1 MSKKTPGLEEYS
13 PSRLEWF
20 AVYLNSFMQ
29 FINPKIDTVFIPE
42 NDGKSIL
49 LHIRYGEDIQAHILE
64 KHTEKAMTYAQAMA
78 KRYGWD
84 TWIEINVSQEHY

>member
-1 MSKKTPGLEEYS
+1 
-13 PSRLEWF
+13 
-20 AVYLNSFMQ
+20 MQ

-49 LHIRYGEDIQAHILE
+49 LHIRYGKDIQAHVLE
-64 KHTEKAMTYAQAMA
+64 KHTEKAKTYAQSMA

-84 TWIEINVSQEHY
+84 SWIEINVSQEHY